1 MTGRAAGPAMSSHD
15 AALPPL
21 ASPLRRPRTARR
33 FAIGLGVLL
42 VIAALIICAAVG
54 DLGSEATRVFLRALA
69 LSSGLSL
76 LPVAILWFL
85 DRRER
90 ETPWLFAAAFL
101 WGGLIATAFA
111 LPVNTAAIMAIAGW
125 LEHNATLGDML
136 GPEAAL
142 MIGAPLAAPVVEET
156 LKGLGIVLLF
166 WLARGEFDN
175 VRDGFIYGALVGA
188 GFNWFESALYVQ
200 QNFVQF
206 GTAPYGFQLGMRYAW
221 LGLAGHAMFSGIFGA
236 SLGLARMGPRRWLH
250 YLAPVAGYLLAVLGH
265 AWNNA
270 LPLLLALVAAESGE
284 GPPTEAQA
292 APALGLFEA
301 MTSASISNLFIFLP
315 FALLLAWIIRRS
327 GRWERAVIREELAH
341 EVGGSVTA
349 AEFAAVE
356 RDAAFR
362 TRRVDARDR
371 AASAALVNAQN
382 ELAFRKRRLRDRGF
396 DPEQDPVV
404 ARRRD
409 EIAQLRARLHG

>member
-1 MTGRAAGPAMSSHD
+1 MSSH
-15 AALPPL
+15 ASALPPL
-21 ASPLRRPRTARR
+21 ASPLRKPRVARA
-33 FAIGLGVLL
+33 FAIGLGGLL
-42 VIAALIICAAVG
+42 VLAGLIICAAVG
-54 DLGSEATRVFLRALA
+54 GLGSEATRVFLRAIA
-69 LSSGLSL
+69 LSSALSV
-76 LPVAILWFL
+76 LPVAILWYL

-125 LEHNATLGDML
+125 LEQNALLKDLL

-142 MIGAPLAAPVVEET
+142 MIGAPLAAPLVEET
-156 LKGLGIVLLF
+156 LKGIGIVLLF

-200 QNFVQF
+200 QNFAQF
-206 GTAPYGFQLGMRYAW
+206 GSAPYGFQLGMRYAW

-236 SLGLARMGPRRWLH
+236 SLGLARLGPKRWVH
-250 YLAPVAGYLLAVLGH
+250 FLAPVAGYLLAVLGH

-270 LPLLLALVAAESGE
+270 LPLLLALVAAEAGE
-284 GPPTEAQA
+284 APPTEVQA
-292 APALGLFEA
+292 PPELGLFEA
-301 MTSASISNLFIFLP
+301 MVSASVSNLVIFLP

-327 GRWERAVIREELAH
+327 GRWERTVIREELAR
-341 EVGGSVTA
+341 EVDRSVTPD
-349 AEFAAVE
+349 EYAAVE
-356 RDAAFR
+356 RDAIFR
-362 TRRVDARDR
+362 TRRIDARDR

-396 DPEQDPVV
+396 DPELDPVV
-404 ARRRD
+404 ARRRE
-409 EIAQLRARLHG
+409 EIAALRSRLHS

>member
-1 MTGRAAGPAMSSHD
+1 MSSNLFP
-15 AALPPL
+15 LPPL
-21 ASPLRRPRTARR
+21 ASPLRRPRFARAL
-33 FAIGLGVLL
+33 AIALGVLL
-42 VIAALIICAAVG
+42 LLAALIICAAVG
-54 DLGSEATRVFLRALA
+54 GLGAEATGVFLRAIA
-69 LSSGLSL
+69 LSSALSV
-76 LPVAILWFL
+76 LPVAILWYL

-111 LPVNTAAIMAIAGW
+111 LPINTAAIMAIAGW
-125 LEHNATLGDML
+125 LEHNATLSNTL

-200 QNFVQF
+200 QNFAQF
-206 GTAPYGFQLGMRYAW
+206 GAAPYGFQLGVRYAW

-236 SLGLARMGPRRWLH
+236 SLGLARLGPKRWVH

-270 LPLLLALVAAESGE
+270 LPLLMALVATEAGE
-284 GPPTEAQA
+284 APPTEVR
-292 APALGLFEA
+292 APPQLGLFEA
-301 MTSASISNLFIFLP
+301 MSSASVSNLIVFLP

-327 GRWERAVIREELAH
+327 GRWERAVIREELAR
-341 EVGGSVTA
+341 EVDRSITPDEYA
-349 AEFAAVE
+349 AIE

-362 TRRVDARDR
+362 TRRIDARDR

-404 ARRRD
+404 ARWRE
-409 EIAQLRARLHG
+409 EIAALRGRLHA

>member
-1 MTGRAAGPAMSSHD
+1 MSSNLFP
-15 AALPPL
+15 LPPL
-21 ASPLRRPRTARR
+21 ASPVRQPR
-33 FAIGLGVLL
+33 FARALAIALGVLL
-42 VIAALIICAAVG
+42 LLAALIICAAVG
-54 DLGSEATRVFLRALA
+54 GLGSEATGVFLRAIA
-69 LSSGLSL
+69 LSSALSV
-76 LPVAILWFL
+76 LPVAILWYL

-111 LPVNTAAIMAIAGW
+111 LPINTAAIMAIAGW
-125 LEHNATLGDML
+125 LEHNATLSNML

-200 QNFVQF
+200 QNFAQF
-206 GTAPYGFQLGMRYAW
+206 GAAPYGFQLGVRYAW

-236 SLGLARMGPRRWLH
+236 SLGLARLGPKRWVH

-270 LPLLLALVAAESGE
+270 LPLLMALVATEAGE
-284 GPPTEAQA
+284 APPTEVR
-292 APALGLFEA
+292 APPQLGLFEA
-301 MTSASISNLFIFLP
+301 MSSASVSNLIVFLP

-327 GRWERAVIREELAH
+327 GRWERAVIREELAR
-341 EVGGSVTA
+341 EVDRSITPDEYA
-349 AEFAAVE
+349 AIE

-362 TRRVDARDR
+362 TRRIDARDR

-404 ARRRD
+404 ARWRE
-409 EIAQLRARLHG
+409 EIAALRGRLHA

>member
-1 MTGRAAGPAMSSHD
+1 MSGLD
-15 AALPPL
+15 VALPPL
-21 ASPLRRPRTARR
+21 ASPLRQPRIARRTA
-33 FAIGLGVLL
+33 IWLGVLL
-42 VIAALIICAAVG
+42 AVAALIICAVVG
-54 DLGSEATRVFLRALA
+54 GLGSEASRVFLRALV
-69 LSSGLSL
+69 LSSALSL
-76 LPVAILWFL
+76 LPIAILWYL

-111 LPVNTAAIMAIAGW
+111 LPFNTAAIMAVAGW
-125 LEHNATLGDML
+125 LEQNAALKDLL

-156 LKGLGIVLLF
+156 LKGIGIVLLF

-206 GTAPYGFQLGMRYAW
+206 GAAPYGFQLGMRYAW
-221 LGLAGHAMFSGIFGA
+221 LGLAGHALFSGVFGA
-236 SLGLARMGPRRWLH
+236 SLGLARLGTRRWYR
-250 YLAPVAGYLLAVLGH
+250 YLAPVVGYLLAVIGH

-270 LPLLLALVAAESGE
+270 LPLLMALAAARAGE
-284 GPPTEAQA
+284 APPTEAQA
-292 APALGLFEA
+292 PPQLGLVEA
-301 MTSASISNLFIFLP
+301 MTSASVSNVIIFLP
-315 FALLLAWIIRRS
+315 FAVLLAWIIRRS
-327 GRWERAVIREELAH
+327 GRWEREVIREELTA
-341 EVGGSVTA
+341 EVGRSVTE

-356 RDAAFR
+356 RDATFR
-362 TRRVDARDR
+362 TRRIHASDR

-404 ARRRD
+404 AQRRE
-409 EIAQLRARLHG
+409 EIASLRDRLQG

>member
-1 MTGRAAGPAMSSHD
+1 MSGLD
-15 AALPPL
+15 VALPPL
-21 ASPLRRPRTARR
+21 ASPLRQPRIARRTA
-33 FAIGLGVLL
+33 IGVGALL
-42 VIAALIICAAVG
+42 VLSALIICAAVG
-54 DLGSEATRVFLRALA
+54 GLGSEATRVFLKALM
-69 LSSGLSL
+69 LSSALSL
-76 LPVAILWFL
+76 LPIAILWYL

-111 LPVNTAAIMAIAGW
+111 LPFNTAAIMAVAGW
-125 LEHNATLGDML
+125 LEQNAALKEML

-221 LGLAGHAMFSGIFGA
+221 LGLAGHALFSGLFGA
-236 SLGLARMGPRRWLH
+236 SLGLARLGPRRW
-250 YLAPVAGYLLAVLGH
+250 YRFLAPAAGYLLAVVGH

-270 LPLLLALVAAESGE
+270 LPLLMALAAARAGE
-284 GPPTEAQA
+284 AAPTEAQA
-292 APALGLFEA
+292 PPQLGLVEA
-301 MTSASISNLFIFLP
+301 MTSASVSNLVIFLP
-315 FALLLAWIIRRS
+315 FALLLAWILRRS
-327 GRWERAVIREELAH
+327 GRWEREVIREELAA
-341 EVGGSVTA
+341 EVGRSVTPE
-349 AEFAAVE
+349 EFAAVE
-356 RDAAFR
+356 RDATFR
-362 TRRVDARDR
+362 TRRVQARDR
-371 AASAALVNAQN
+371 AASTALVNAQN

-396 DPEQDPVV
+396 DPEQDVVV
-404 ARRRD
+404 AQRRE
-409 EIAQLRARLHG
+409 EIASLRDRLQG

>member
-1 MTGRAAGPAMSSHD
+1 MTSSD
-15 AALPPL
+15 VALPPL
-21 ASPLRRPRTARR
+21 ASPLRHPRVARR
-33 FAIGLGVLL
+33 TTIGLGALL
-42 VIAALIICAAVG
+42 AVAALIICAAVG
-54 DLGSEATRVFLRALA
+54 GLGSEATRVFLNALA
-69 LSSGLSL
+69 LSSALSL
-76 LPVAILWFL
+76 LPIAILWYL

-111 LPVNTAAIMAIAGW
+111 LPFNTAAIMAVAGW
-125 LEHNATLGDML
+125 LEQNAALKEML

-206 GTAPYGFQLGMRYAW
+206 GTAPYGFQLGVRYAW
-221 LGLAGHAMFSGIFGA
+221 LGLAGHALFSGVFGA
-236 SLGLARMGPRRWLH
+236 SLGLARLGPKRWLH

-270 LPLLLALVAAESGE
+270 LPLLMALASAQAGE
-284 GPPTEAQA
+284 APPTEAQA
-292 APALGLFEA
+292 PPQLGLLEA
-301 MTSASISNLFIFLP
+301 MTSASISNLIIFLP
-315 FALLLAWIIRRS
+315 FALLLAWILRRS
-327 GRWERAVIREELAH
+327 GRWEREVIREELAA
-341 EVGGSVTA
+341 EVGRSVTPE
-349 AEFAAVE
+349 EFAAVG

-362 TRRVDARDR
+362 TRRIDARDR

-396 DPEQDPVV
+396 DPEQDAVV

-409 EIAQLRARLHG
+409 EIARLRGRLHG

>member
-1 MTGRAAGPAMSSHD
+1 MSRHD

-21 ASPLRRPRTARR
+21 ASPLRQPRVARR
-33 FAIGLGVLL
+33 SAVGLGALL
-42 VIAALIICAAVG
+42 ALAALIIFAAVG
-54 DLGSEATRVFLRALA
+54 GLGSEAMRVFLEALA
-69 LSSGLSL
+69 LSSALSL
-76 LPVAILWFL
+76 LPVAILWYL

-111 LPVNTAAIMAIAGW
+111 LPINTAAIMAVAGW
-125 LEHNATLGDML
+125 LEQNAALKELL

-206 GTAPYGFQLGMRYAW
+206 GAAPYGFQLGMRYAW
-221 LGLAGHAMFSGIFGA
+221 LGLAGHALFSGVFGA
-236 SLGLARMGPRRWLH
+236 SLGLARLGPRRW
-250 YLAPVAGYLLAVLGH
+250 YRFLAPAAGFLLAVVGH

-270 LPLLLALVAAESGE
+270 LPLLMALAAARAGE
-284 GPPTEAQA
+284 AAPTEVQA
-292 APALGLFEA
+292 PPQLGLVEA
-301 MTSASISNLFIFLP
+301 MTSASVSNLIIFLP
-315 FALLLAWIIRRS
+315 FGPQRHARGVRRRRARRHVPHPS
-327 GRWERAVIREELAH
+327 PRRPRPRGLGGAGERAERARVPQAATAGPRLRPGAGP
-341 EVGGSVTA
+341 GG
-349 AEFAAVE
+349 
-356 RDAAFR
+356 
-362 TRRVDARDR
+362 R
-371 AASAALVNAQN
+371 AA
-382 ELAFRKRRLRDRGF
+382 
-396 DPEQDPVV
+396 
-404 ARRRD
+404 AR
-409 EIAQLRARLHG
+409 

>member
-1 MTGRAAGPAMSSHD
+1 MSGID

-21 ASPLRRPRTARR
+21 ASPLRQPRVARR
-33 FAIGLGVLL
+33 AAIWLGALL
-42 VIAALIICAAVG
+42 AVAALIICTVVAG
-54 DLGSEATRVFLRALA
+54 LGSEATRVFLKALA
-69 LSSGLSL
+69 LSSALSL
-76 LPVAILWFL
+76 LPVAILWYL

-111 LPVNTAAIMAIAGW
+111 LPVNTAAILAIAGW
-125 LEHNATLGDML
+125 LEQNAALQEML

-142 MIGAPLAAPVVEET
+142 MIGAPLAAPLVEET
-156 LKGLGIVLLF
+156 LKGIGIVLLF

-221 LGLAGHAMFSGIFGA
+221 LGLAGHALFSGVLGA
-236 SLGLARMGPRRWLH
+236 SLGLARVGIRRW
-250 YLAPVAGYLLAVLGH
+250 YRFLAPVAGYLLAVLGH

-270 LPLLLALVAAESGE
+270 LPLLLALGAARAGE
-284 GPPTEAQA
+284 APPTEAQA
-292 APALGLFEA
+292 PPPLGLFEA
-301 MTSASISNLFIFLP
+301 MTSASLSNFIIFLP
-315 FALLLAWIIRRS
+315 FAVLLAWILRRS
-327 GRWERAVIREELAH
+327 GRWEREVIREELAA
-341 EVGGSVTA
+341 EVGRSVTA
-349 AEFAAVE
+349 EELAAVE
-356 RDAAFR
+356 RDSAFR
-362 TRRVDARDR
+362 TRRIQAADR

-382 ELAFRKRRLRDRGF
+382 ELAFRRRRLRDRGF

-404 ARRRD
+404 AQRRE
-409 EIAQLRARLHG
+409 EIASLRDRLQG

>member
-1 MTGRAAGPAMSSHD
+1 MPGHEAS
-15 AALPPL
+15 LLPL
-21 ASPLRRPRTARR
+21 ASPLLKPQVARR
-33 FAIGLGVLL
+33 SAIGLGALL
-42 VIAALIICAAVG
+42 LLAGLIICAAVG
-54 DLGSEATRVFLRALA
+54 GLGSDATRVFLKALA
-69 LSSGLSL
+69 LSSALSL
-76 LPVAILWFL
+76 LPLAILWYL

-111 LPVNTAAIMAIAGW
+111 LPINTAAIMAIAGW
-125 LEHNATLGDML
+125 LEHNAALKDLL

-156 LKGLGIVLLF
+156 LKGIGIVLLF

-206 GTAPYGFQLGMRYAW
+206 GNAPYGFQLGVRYAW

-236 SLGLARMGPRRWLH
+236 SLGLARLGPRRW
-250 YLAPVAGYLLAVLGH
+250 YRFLAPVAGYLLAVLGH

-270 LPLLLALVAAESGE
+270 LPLLLALAAAQAGE
-284 GPPTEAQA
+284 APPTEAK
-292 APALGLFEA
+292 APPPLSLFEA
-301 MTSASISNLFIFLP
+301 MSSASLSNLVIFLP
-315 FALLLAWIIRRS
+315 FAVLLAWIIRRS
-327 GRWERAVIREELAH
+327 GRWERTVIREELAG
-341 EVGGSVTA
+341 EIGRCVTA
-349 AEFAAVE
+349 EEYAVAE
-356 RDAAFR
+356 RDSVFR
-362 TRRVDARDR
+362 TRRIDARDR

-396 DPEQDPVV
+396 DPEQDPLV
-404 ARRRD
+404 ARRRE
-409 EIAQLRARLHG
+409 EIARLRDRLHG

>member
-1 MTGRAAGPAMSSHD
+1 MPGLD
-15 AALPPL
+15 VALPPL
-21 ASPLRRPRTARR
+21 ASPLRQRRVARRTA
-33 FAIGLGVLL
+33 IWLGVLL
-42 VIAALIICAAVG
+42 AVAALIICAAVG
-54 DLGSEATRVFLRALA
+54 GLGSEATRVFLKALA
-69 LSSGLSL
+69 LSSALSL
-76 LPVAILWFL
+76 VPIAILWYL

-90 ETPWLFAAAFL
+90 ESPGLFAAAFL

-111 LPVNTAAIMAIAGW
+111 LPFNTAAILAVAGW
-125 LEHNATLGDML
+125 LEQNAALKEML

-206 GTAPYGFQLGMRYAW
+206 GTAPYGFQLGVRYAW
-221 LGLAGHAMFSGIFGA
+221 LGLAGHALFSGVFGA
-236 SLGLARMGPRRWLH
+236 SLGLARLGPRRWYRFLM
-250 YLAPVAGYLLAVLGH
+250 PVAGYLLAVIGH

-270 LPLLLALVAAESGE
+270 LPLVMAIGAARAGE
-284 GPPTEAQA
+284 APPTEAQA
-292 APALGLFEA
+292 PPPLGLIEA
-301 MTSASISNLFIFLP
+301 MTSASVSNLIIFLP
-315 FALLLAWIIRRS
+315 FAVLLAWIIRRS
-327 GRWERAVIREELAH
+327 GRWEREVIREELAA
-341 EVGGSVTA
+341 EVGRSVTA
-349 AEFAAVE
+349 EEFAAVE
-356 RDAAFR
+356 RDTTFR
-362 TRRVDARDR
+362 TRRVRATDR

-396 DPEQDPVV
+396 DPEHDPLV

-409 EIAQLRARLHG
+409 EIALLRGRLHG

>member
-1 MTGRAAGPAMSSHD
+1 MSGLD
-15 AALPPL
+15 VALPPL
-21 ASPLRRPRTARR
+21 ASPLRQPRVARR
-33 FAIGLGVLL
+33 AAIWLGALL
-42 VIAALIICAAVG
+42 AVAALIICTVVAG
-54 DLGSEATRVFLRALA
+54 LGSEATRVFLKALA
-69 LSSGLSL
+69 LSSALSL
-76 LPVAILWFL
+76 LPVAILWYL

-111 LPVNTAAIMAIAGW
+111 LPVNTAAILAIAGW
-125 LEHNATLGDML
+125 LEQNAALQEML

-142 MIGAPLAAPVVEET
+142 MIGAPLAAPLVEET
-156 LKGLGIVLLF
+156 LKGIGIVLLF

-221 LGLAGHAMFSGIFGA
+221 LGLAGHALFSGVLGA
-236 SLGLARMGPRRWLH
+236 SLGLARVGIRRW
-250 YLAPVAGYLLAVLGH
+250 YRFLAPVAGYLLAVLGH

-270 LPLLLALVAAESGE
+270 LPLLLALGAARAGE
-284 GPPTEAQA
+284 APPTEAQA
-292 APALGLFEA
+292 PPPLGLFEA
-301 MTSASISNLFIFLP
+301 MTSASISNLIIFLP
-315 FALLLAWIIRRS
+315 FAVLLAWILRRS
-327 GRWERAVIREELAH
+327 GRWEREVIREELAA
-341 EVGGSVTA
+341 ELGRSVTA
-349 AEFAAVE
+349 EELAAVG
-356 RDAAFR
+356 RDSAFR
-362 TRRVDARDR
+362 TRRIQAADR
-371 AASAALVNAQN
+371 MASAALVNAQN

-409 EIAQLRARLHG
+409 EIASLRDRLQG

>member
-1 MTGRAAGPAMSSHD
+1 MTSSD
-15 AALPPL
+15 VALPPL
-21 ASPLRRPRTARR
+21 ASPLRHPRVARR
-33 FAIGLGVLL
+33 TTIGLGTLL
-42 VIAALIICAAVG
+42 AVAALIICAAVG
-54 DLGSEATRVFLRALA
+54 GLGSEATRVFLNALA
-69 LSSGLSL
+69 LSSALSL
-76 LPVAILWFL
+76 LPIAILWYL

-111 LPVNTAAIMAIAGW
+111 LPFNTAAIMAVAGW
-125 LEHNATLGDML
+125 LEQNAALKEML

-200 QNFVQF
+200 QNFAQF
-206 GTAPYGFQLGMRYAW
+206 GSAPYGFQLGMRYAW
-221 LGLAGHAMFSGIFGA
+221 LGLAGHALFSGVFGA
-236 SLGLARMGPRRWLH
+236 SLGLARLGPKRWLH

-270 LPLLLALVAAESGE
+270 LPLLIAFASAQAGE
-284 GPPTEAQA
+284 APPTEAQA
-292 APALGLFEA
+292 PPQLGLLEA
-301 MTSASISNLFIFLP
+301 MTSASISNLIIFLP
-315 FALLLAWIIRRS
+315 FALLLAWILRRS
-327 GRWERAVIREELAH
+327 GRWEREVIREELAA
-341 EVGGSVTA
+341 EVGRSVTPE
-349 AEFAAVE
+349 EFAAVG

-362 TRRVDARDR
+362 TRRIDARDR

-396 DPEQDPVV
+396 DPEQDAVV

-409 EIAQLRARLHG
+409 EIASLRERLHG